1 MKQGT
6 IIEHTWAI
14 IVLIGIV
21 FALTKFIM
29 IKRHISMRKS
39 GSIFLLSLLNVSR
52 YTIENT
58 DDKQA
63 KQYLKISNVVN
74 MFFYILTTVVLLAYV
89 FFLYII

>member
-6 IIEHTWAI
+6 LIEHTWAI

-21 FALTKFIM
+21 FAVTKFII
-29 IKRHISMRKS
+29 IKRHVSMKKS

-58 DDKQA
+58 DNKQV
-63 KQYLKISNVVN
+63 KQYFKISNIVN
-74 MFFYILTTVVLLAYV
+74 MSFYLLTAVILLTYV
-89 FFLYII
+89 FFMYII